1 MHYGIETFLNTW
13 YNICCHRGKALLD
26 ELNTK
31 ENECSIQ
38 TPQQINRLDLLQ
50 EYKDLYYKEID
61 FGERLHSRIVSYIT
75 FLTLLIGLLGYE
87 LNILTKCEN
96 DWKFGVYLTFCCFSV
111 VLSIIMIILFIRTYV
126 GYNIEH
132 ISINDIHQAINKC
145 YNTNYDKQPY
155 QNCQIDNTI
164 TLSLAEKFINLAISQ
179 RHINSIKSKRYKKLI
194 FISIL
199 NTISVLVTYLISIF
213 IK

>member
-1 MHYGIETFLNTW
+1 M
-13 YNICCHRGKALLD
+13 D

-31 ENECSIQ
+31 ENDCSIQ
-38 TPQQINRLDLLQ
+38 TSQQINRLDLLQ

-155 QNCQIDNTI
+155 QNCQIDNAI
-164 TLSLAEKFINLAISQ
+164 TLSLAEQYIDVAISQ

-199 NTISVLVTYLISIF
+199 NTISVLVTYLILIF